1 VNAMTYHLPFVS
13 RIKPR
18 SAQRRLAHSAPI
30 GPADIVI
37 VGDDGVRVCHIETSC
52 GPLVDGPV
60 PLSLCYDAGR
70 DTIDP
75 PVNGLNVTQVG
86 GVVMLRVE

>member
-1 VNAMTYHLPFVS
+1 MTYQLPFVS
-13 RIKPR
+13 RVRPR
-18 SAQRRLAHSAPI
+18 VAQRRPAGTPI

-37 VGDDGVRVCHIETSC
+37 VGDDGMRVCHIETSC
-52 GPLVDGPV
+52 GPLVDGPA
-60 PLSLCYDAGR
+60 PLSFCYDAGR
-70 DTIDP
+70 DKTNQ

>member
-1 VNAMTYHLPFVS
+1 MTYHLPFVS

-37 VGDDGVRVCHIETSC
+37 VGDDGVRICHIETSC

>member
-1 VNAMTYHLPFVS
+1 MTYHLPFVS